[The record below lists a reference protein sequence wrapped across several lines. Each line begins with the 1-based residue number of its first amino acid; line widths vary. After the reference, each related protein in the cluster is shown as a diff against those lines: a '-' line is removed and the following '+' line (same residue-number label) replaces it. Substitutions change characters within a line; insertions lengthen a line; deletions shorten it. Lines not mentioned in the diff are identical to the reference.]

1 MTSDVLLST
10 LLVYLVLFPRLTAG
24 SPSNNNGIIDII
36 GTTIVQPEV
45 RDVSVEI
52 AQGGFGRSDD
62 FYLETPVDSVRS
74 TAKSGSSRN
83 QMPFDDEIFYEAV
96 DYESASAAYMVRESF
111 NVTAKNRIYLPTP
124 QQNQPSLLRI
134 FRVFAWKG
142 YGVQL
147 EKSVIQWNAFGAAV
161 KVPVSSC
168 FPEWDKNAA
177 LPKVST
183 SFGLNYPYGC
193 KMSMSA
199 SIPLGTA
206 IYGEFHSS
214 VALSVIVH
222 SIQWTANT
230 VLLT

>member
-1 MTSDVLLST
+1 MVHKAAMTSDALLST
-10 LLVYLVLFPRLTAG
+10 LLIYLVFFPHLTAG
-24 SPSNNNGIIDII
+24 NPSNNNGIINII
-36 GTTIVQPEV
+36 GSSTVQPEV
-45 RDVSVEI
+45 RDISVEI
-52 AQGGFGRSDD
+52 DDGRFGRSDD

-74 TAKSGSSRN
+74 TARSGSSRN

-96 DYESASAAYMVRESF
+96 DYESASAAYMVRESL

-124 QQNQPSLLRI
+124 QQSQQSLLRI

-142 YGVQL
+142 YGMQL

-206 IYGEFHSS
+206 IYGEFKSCVCFDCRH
-214 VALSVIVH
+214 
-222 SIQWTANT
+222 
-230 VLLT
+230 